1 MSTSKNKPTGPKF
14 PGYWKGTDSA
24 QKSKSRMV
32 GSAQENIMAE
42 LHTYTKENAVE
53 RKLKKTYE
61 SFINEETTN
70 KLDEPIPIIRTSYIE
85 PDIEKPKATISP
97 PTNTYTKSDQVKQL
111 VDLLYGDPNDPESVQ
126 ALAAVRKKFGI
137 EPSAD
142 TTGQPEGFGPGRPPG
157 AIPVPYAQ
165 DTDPTVLSPRQQAIK
180 DIAATNKIAD
190 PNKIRIGQVLT
201 LPDGSTYTVAKG
213 DNLWNISKG
222 RFKGQPPRPRVAM
235 ETYLQEYQAFLEYG
249 NAQDPSA
256 QTTSP
261 QKTDPTAQKQQ
272 QDKEEQDQ
280 RVDVASAKALA
291 SSIKTALPPTVDSNT
306 VASALTKIND
316 QNSGRPAKPLTQP
329 EQMAMGPVNALF
341 ARAAETPQTSTEL
354 ASILRNVNSLMKKGK
369 A

>member
-1 MSTSKNKPTGPKF
+1 MSTSENKPTGPKF

-32 GSAQENIMAE
+32 GSAQENIMSE
-42 LHTYTKENAVE
+42 LHTYTKENAAQ
-53 RKLKKTYE
+53 RKIKKTYE
-61 SFINEETTN
+61 SFINEETLN
-70 KLDEPIPIIRTSYIE
+70 KLDDPIPITRTSYIE
-85 PDIEKPKATISP
+85 PDVEKPKVNTIP
-97 PTNTYTKSDQVKQL
+97 PVDTFTKSDQVKQL
-111 VDLLYGDPNDPESVQ
+111 VDILYGDPNDPESAQ
-126 ALAAVRKKFGI
+126 ALNTVRKKFGLQPSGNI
-137 EPSAD
+137 EKE
-142 TTGQPEGFGPGRPPG
+142 PEGFGRGRPPG
-157 AIPVPYAQ
+157 AISVPYAQ
-165 DTDPTVLSPRQQAIK
+165 DAEPAVLSPRQKAIQ
-180 DIAATNKIAD
+180 DIATLNKISD

-201 LPDGSTYTVAKG
+201 LPDGSSYTVAKG

-222 RFKGQPPRPRVAM
+222 RFKGQPPRLRTAM
-235 ETYLQEYQAFLEYG
+235 ESYLKEYQAFLEYG
-249 NAQDPSA
+249 NAQDPNT
-256 QTTSP
+256 QTTTP
-261 QKTDPTAQKQQ
+261 RQGVPAAQQ
-272 QDKEEQDQ
+272 QQQEKEAQDQ